1 MNSMRALPAILGW
14 LLIALLAIAAPAQAQ
29 QADTGSE
36 PPAYAT
42 LAELLE
48 NEQSR
53 QQLIDQLRGMAGD
66 VAAAE
71 PASAEESAA
80 GAEPSLPRQ
89 LAEATSRIVGD
100 VGTQFTNLVEVLGG
114 LFTGSADATSS
125 FDTAAFTSA
134 AINLGLVILATF
146 VLFVAIRRLARP
158 LFTRISQWSL
168 NGQGLTPVLRL
179 VLCVAL
185 AAVVDVA
192 VVALAYVGGN
202 LVATFAV
209 GETGELSTRASL
221 FLNAFLVIEL
231 LKAAVRMLFSSRY
244 EGLRLLPVGAE
255 DASYWNGWIA
265 RLIGLVG
272 YGLMVVVPLVNVYLS
287 PTLGQSIGTLIMFGA
302 FIYAVAVVLRNRV
315 RLRDAL
321 NHKADNATMAASR
334 VSLQLLARTWHLFAL
349 AYFVM
354 VLVLVLTRP
363 ADALPFVLV
372 ATLKTIAAVVVGLLV
387 SSLLTQTIGR
397 RIRLSDDLR
406 RKLPLLEPRLNS
418 YVPNAL
424 RVIRTLILIT
434 VLMVVLNAWGA
445 FDLAAWYA
453 SEAGRGLV
461 GKVISVS
468 VILVMAVGVWLG
480 LASLIEHK
488 LNPETGSGVPSARAQ
503 TLLALFRNALAIALI
518 TMTLMIVLA
527 EIGINIGPLIAG
539 AGVLGLAIGFG
550 AQKLVQDII
559 TGIFIQVE
567 NAMNTGDVVTVGG
580 ITGTAEKLSIRSVGI
595 RDLSGTYHIV
605 PFSSVDTVSN
615 YMREFGNHVG
625 EYGIAYRESIDE
637 AIEQLKLA
645 FEDLQ
650 ASEEHGQK
658 LLEPLT
664 VAGVVALADSSVNI
678 RVVIKTTPGDQWAVG
693 RAYNRLVKLRFDE
706 AGIEIPFPHT
716 TLYFGEDK
724 EGRSPAANVR
734 VLEGKAQHSQG
745 HSNHQED
752 TQQGVQEIADPEH
765 RNPTGGDVEEP

>member
-1 MNSMRALPAILGW
+1 MNPLRALPLMLGW
-14 LLIALLAIAAPAQAQ
+14 LLVALLALAGPVQAQ
-29 QADTGSE
+29 QDGGQE
-36 PPAYAT
+36 PPAYST
-42 LAELLE
+42 LADLLE
-48 NEQSR
+48 NEETR

-66 VAAAE
+66 VAE
-71 PASAEESAA
+71 PAPEEEAA
-80 GAEPSLPRQ
+80 SPSLPRQ
-89 LAEATSRIVGD
+89 LAEVTSRVAGD
-100 VGTQFTNLVEVLGG
+100 IGSQFDAIAGALGG
-114 LFTGSADATSS
+114 MFSGDLDST
-125 FDTAAFTSA
+125 FDMAAFTGA
-134 AINLGLVILATF
+134 AINLGLVILATIA
-146 VLFVAIRRLARP
+146 LFLGFRRLVRP
-158 LFTRISQWSL
+158 LFTGISQWSL
-168 NGQGLTPVLRL
+168 NGSGLTPILRL
-179 VLCVAL
+179 VVCVAL
-185 AAVVDVA
+185 AAAVDVL
-192 VVALAYVGGN
+192 VVAFAYLGGN
-202 LVATFAV
+202 LIATFAI
-209 GETGELSTRASL
+209 GETGELSTQASL

-231 LKAAVRMLFSSRY
+231 LKAGVRMLFASRY
-244 EGLRLLPVGAE
+244 EGLRLLPIDSREAG
-255 DASYWNGWIA
+255 YWNRWIA

-272 YGLMVVVPLVNVYLS
+272 YGLMVVVPLVNAYVS
-287 PTLGQSIGTLIMFGA
+287 SAVGQGLGTLIMIGA
-302 FIYAVAVVLRNRV
+302 FLYAVTVVLRNRV
-315 RLRDAL
+315 RLRDAI
-321 NHKADNATMAASR
+321 NAKAERATMAASR
-334 VSLQLLARTWHLFAL
+334 VSLQLFARIWHLFAL

-354 VLVLVLTRP
+354 VLVVTLTRP
-363 ADALPFVLV
+363 VDALPFVLF

-387 SSLLTQTIGR
+387 SNFLTQTIGR
-397 RIRLSDDLR
+397 RITLHEDLR
-406 RKLPLLEPRLNS
+406 RKLPLLEPRLNR

-424 RVIRTLILIT
+424 RVIRTVIV
-434 VLMVVLNAWGA
+434 VLVAMVVLNAWGA

-461 GKVISVS
+461 GKLISVA
-468 VILVMAVGVWLG
+468 VILVIAIAVWLA

-488 LNPETGSGVPSARAQ
+488 LNPETGGGVPSARAQ

-518 TMTLMIVLA
+518 TMTAMIVLA

-595 RDLSGTYHIV
+595 RDLSGTYHLI

-637 AIEQLKLA
+637 AIEQLQLA

-650 ASEEHGQK
+650 ASEEHGHK
-658 LLEPLT
+658 LLEPLN

-693 RAYNRLVKLRFDE
+693 RAYNRLVKLRFDA

-724 EGRSPAANVR
+724 QGGSPAANVR
-734 VLEGKAQHSQG
+734 VL
-745 HSNHQED
+745 QERTRQSAPGTTAPRSD
-752 TQQGVQEIADPEH
+752 TREGVQEITNPEH
-765 RNPTGGDVEEP
+765 EKPSGDDVEEH